1 MADFK
6 EMAKHSY
13 GLCVVNSRLIFHLF
27 WNHVNRAEMPDSQD
41 WNSWD
46 EERNHNVCSWAL
58 EWINSRCL
66 WKLCRST
73 HTGGNSIFLRWRFN
87 DALSSVQMFKSACG
101 PIFEA
106 ILPNIVEYSNQKF
119 SSNVVEK
126 AIETASQVNPIFWR
140 SNLISNVGVQNK
152 INRWYSQKWETYWPD
167 DQQVWE
173 FCDK

>member
-1 MADFK
+1 MKK
-6 EMAKHSY
+6 EIIT
-13 GLCVVNSRLIFHLF
+13 CVAEHLNELIQDAFGNYAVQHILEVTLF
-27 WNHVNRAEMPDSQD
+27 F
-41 WNSWD
+41 
-46 EERNHNVCSWAL
+46 
-58 EWINSRCL
+58 
-66 WKLCRST
+66 
-73 HTGGNSIFLRWRFN
+73 FLRWRFN